1 MKTQNEK
8 KQSGEF
14 PHYWVIKGFP
24 YLKIFSH
31 QNPKQHFLMFFLSLL
46 NISHKPGKKRIQ
58 RQIFADQQKTV

>member
-8 KQSGEF
+8 KTIRRVPALLSNQRLSLFENLF
-14 PHYWVIKGFP
+14 P
-24 YLKIFSH
+24 
-31 QNPKQHFLMFFLSLL
+31 PKPKTTFLMFFLSLL